1 MYPTWEYSSKS
12 LEQPEKIT
20 TRISDILTNLV
31 WPEKMSPNDTI
42 TRASDLFFDFA
53 FPWYSNDGVGLKEF
67 KELFLRKYYMYQ
79 IGQETPA
86 LFKFNLQSRLTEY
99 MPYWEEIYRT
109 TTMQYNPL
117 VNRKTTRTDN
127 SKTAQNSSLKENAI
141 INFDTQRTGS
151 NSSNQDTQS
160 INSDNPQVTVASKD
174 YASTMDR
181 GKYASTSNTS
191 ETGVDVTENNVNN
204 TSTNNSNFD
213 GITVEEGF
221 VGSDMT
227 DNIIKY
233 RKAITNLN
241 SDICEEMRGLFLMV
255 YN

>member
-1 MYPTWEYSSKS
+1 ME
-12 LEQPEKIT
+12 
-20 TRISDILTNLV
+20 
-31 WPEKMSPNDTI
+31 
-42 TRASDLFFDFA
+42 
-53 FPWYSNDGVGLKEF
+53 
-67 KELFLRKYYMYQ
+67 
-79 IGQETPA
+79 
-86 LFKFNLQSRLTEY
+86 
-99 MPYWEEIYRT
+99 
-109 TTMQYNPL
+109 
-117 VNRKTTRTDN
+117 
-127 SKTAQNSSLKENAI
+127 
-141 INFDTQRTGS
+141 
-151 NSSNQDTQS
+151 
-160 INSDNPQVTVASKD
+160 
-174 YASTMDR
+174 R

-204 TSTNNSNFD
+204 TGTNNSNFD